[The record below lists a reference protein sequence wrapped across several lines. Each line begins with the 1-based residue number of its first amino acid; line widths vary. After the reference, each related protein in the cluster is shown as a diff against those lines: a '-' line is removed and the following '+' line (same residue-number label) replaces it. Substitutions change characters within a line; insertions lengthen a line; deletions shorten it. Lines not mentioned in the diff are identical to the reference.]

1 MFLLVCFQCWRCSS
15 EDCGADQV
23 KLLYIYRFFYKK
35 HTIAKDNQWPL
46 STPLLLPVI
55 YSIWG
60 TIRWGAQLHLWP
72 PCKTPLNSI
81 LYTLPYATFL
91 ALTVINLRFRGL
103 FFFLQHRESVRI
115 HFTKIK
121 NVIAYFKWSVTILFT
136 WKWRITSLAI
146 PADIEKSPTHVL
158 VNPAQKIKFCATW
171 KLRNFSY
178 ILNCIFIFWNFQR
191 YDLFSTGIQSCR
203 YWLCPVEGM

>member
-1 MFLLVCFQCWRCSS
+1 MFLLLCFQCWRCSS

-23 KLLYIYRFFYKK
+23 KLLLYIYRFFYKM

-46 STPLLLPVI
+46 STPLLLLLI
-55 YSIWG
+55 YSIRE

-72 PCKTPLNSI
+72 PCKTSLNSI

-91 ALTVINLRFRGL
+91 TLAVINLRFRGL
-103 FFFLQHRESVRI
+103 FFLQLRESVCI

-121 NVIAYFKWSVTILFT
+121 NVIAFFKWSVTILFT
-136 WKWRITSLAI
+136 RKWRITSLAI
-146 PADIEKSPTHVL
+146 PAD
-158 VNPAQKIKFCATW
+158 NPAQKIKFCATW

-191 YDLFSTGIQSCR
+191 YDLCSTGIQSCR
-203 YWLCPVEGM
+203 YWLCPVKGM